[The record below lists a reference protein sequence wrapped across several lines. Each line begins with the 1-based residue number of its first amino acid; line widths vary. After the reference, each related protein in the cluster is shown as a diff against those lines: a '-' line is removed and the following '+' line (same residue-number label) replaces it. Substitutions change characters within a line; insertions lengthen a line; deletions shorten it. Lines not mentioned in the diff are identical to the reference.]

1 MTNYINSIE
10 FYKNAFFKKNFYF
23 LIGNETKV
31 TQEITEKIILNCNKK
46 NFNKIKNFYVEDHK
60 IFNKIFYKIHEQD
73 FLEKKQIIIIKTDIK
88 SFSIKIKKKIQHLVS
103 IKNKNIIC
111 IIFFEKNILNNKN
124 YLEMLKTNQDIVFIK
139 CNKPK
144 INELYEWIKFKSK
157 KLKIKISKINHELII
172 KNYIDN
178 FTGLINFINIISLI
192 WPNKKINRK
201 KIQQIIECENRF
213 TYSQWINYIIKG
225 NQEKTIKILQ
235 YFKIQNYSPVILIR
249 VLQNFILNIINLKRK
264 TKYCIYE
271 NYLNKNILTKNNNLE
286 EKSKKINNKKLYNS
300 IKLISLIEL
309 KIKRNFKKNVWL
321 ELINLSLT
329 LC

>member
-1 MTNYINSIE
+1 
-10 FYKNAFFKKNFYF
+10 
-23 LIGNETKV
+23 
-31 TQEITEKIILNCNKK
+31 
-46 NFNKIKNFYVEDHK
+46 
-60 IFNKIFYKIHEQD
+60 
-73 FLEKKQIIIIKTDIK
+73 
-88 SFSIKIKKKIQHLVS
+88 
-103 IKNKNIIC
+103 
-111 IIFFEKNILNNKN
+111 
-124 YLEMLKTNQDIVFIK
+124 MLKTNQDIVFIK

-192 WPNKKINRK
+192 WPNQKIKRK

-249 VLQNFILNIINLKRK
+249 VLQNFILSIINLKRK

-271 NYLNKNILTKNNNLE
+271 NCLNKNILTKNNNLK
-286 EKSKKINNKKLYNS
+286 EKSKKINNKKLYKS

-309 KIKRNFKKNVWL
+309 KIKSNFKKNVWL
-321 ELINLSLT
+321 ELINLSLI